1 MLLENLFS
9 NVLDM
14 SITASYVVI
23 AVIII
28 RFIIKKAP
36 KSFSFADNSQLI
48 FVKSFFVVVKVQ
60 NLIDN
65 DDKSKD
71 IESSL

>member
-14 SITASYVVI
+14 SITASYVAI
-23 AVIII
+23 AVIVI

-36 KSFSFADNSQLI
+36 KSFSFAIWYQFYLD
-48 FVKSFFVVVKVQ
+48 
-60 NLIDN
+60 
-65 DDKSKD
+65 
-71 IESSL
+71 

>member
-14 SITASYVVI
+14 SITASYVAI

-28 RFIIKKAP
+28 RFIIKKHQRV
-36 KSFSFADNSQLI
+36 FLLLFGYQFYLD
-48 FVKSFFVVVKVQ
+48 
-60 NLIDN
+60 
-65 DDKSKD
+65 
-71 IESSL
+71 

>member
-14 SITASYVVI
+14 SITASYVAI
-23 AVIII
+23 AVIVI

-36 KSFSFADNSQLI
+36 KSFSFAIWIPVLFMHLYHLCFD
-48 FVKSFFVVVKVQ
+48 
-60 NLIDN
+60 
-65 DDKSKD
+65 
-71 IESSL
+71 

>member
-1 MLLENLFS
+1 MQVYRNKLKRGIKMLLENLFS

-36 KSFSFADNSQLI
+36 KSFYLD
-48 FVKSFFVVVKVQ
+48 
-60 NLIDN
+60 
-65 DDKSKD
+65 
-71 IESSL
+71 